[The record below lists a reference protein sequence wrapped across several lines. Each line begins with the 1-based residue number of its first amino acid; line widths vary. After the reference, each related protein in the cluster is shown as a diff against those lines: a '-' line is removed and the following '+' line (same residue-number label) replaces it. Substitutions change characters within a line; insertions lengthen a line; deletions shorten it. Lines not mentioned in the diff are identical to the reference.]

1 MKSNNSNH
9 HLYSKALDQMRFQI
23 ILGIIILCL
32 TSCDQLTNVD
42 QDAVVARVGTHLL
55 YLSDI
60 EEQLPP
66 NISKDD
72 SILLA
77 QNAINLWAKK
87 HLLYDQAVFNL
98 DQSSQ
103 TALNALVEDYRLDLW
118 GRTYKESLVKS
129 VIDTIVDTLLVQSY
143 YEKNQSNFS
152 LTENVLQ
159 ARVIGLSKS
168 ALNLTD
174 VKFRFQRNQ
183 EEDKRYLDSL
193 RIQFTSY
200 QNKDSIWYTKRSFQE
215 QFPSI
220 PILNFDN
227 YLKKSQF
234 FFIEDSFEVYL
245 LWVSDYRL
253 RNEYAPFQLVENT
266 IRKIVFNQSKLEFIK
281 QFDQEI
287 LQDAIQATS
296 LKYILSLFLFVIN
309 LVVFAQGPKADIQG
323 RIKLDGVV
331 AVVGDY
337 VILDSDIDKTLTD
350 MESQGISTKGVTRCE
365 LIGKLME
372 DKLYAHHAVQ
382 DSLEVSDAEVYS
394 YVDQSI
400 EYFTQQLGS
409 LEKVLE
415 FYNKTDELSFRDE
428 LFEINKVQKLSQLMQ
443 ADIIEKV
450 EITPEE
456 VREFFES
463 IPKDDLPVFGT
474 ELEIAQIVIEPR
486 VKEDERKRIIAQLNG
501 FKNDVEEKGLSF
513 ASKAILYSQDP
524 GSRSSGGKYTL
535 HRKRPRMAKEF
546 RNMAFSLEEGEVS
559 APFKTEFGWH
569 ILTVDKI
576 RGQEIDIRHILL
588 MPEVDNETLTKSKAI
603 LDSIRV
609 RILDEEISF
618 EDAAFNFSYEKETRN
633 NGGKIIN
640 PVTGD
645 TRFELTK
652 MDPEL
657 YNQVKNL
664 ETGEITLPLLEQ
676 DRGGAKKYKILKVVN
691 RYEEHLADY
700 SQDYTKIKDLALRDK
715 QVRTVKKWIREK
727 IEDTFVSVNK
737 SFRDCEFSNNWTKK

>member
-1 MKSNNSNH
+1 M
-9 HLYSKALDQMRFQI
+9 Q
-23 ILGIIILCL
+23 
-32 TSCDQLTNVD
+32 
-42 QDAVVARVGTHLL
+42 
-55 YLSDI
+55 
-60 EEQLPP
+60 
-66 NISKDD
+66 
-72 SILLA
+72 
-77 QNAINLWAKK
+77 
-87 HLLYDQAVFNL
+87 
-98 DQSSQ
+98 
-103 TALNALVEDYRLDLW
+103 
-118 GRTYKESLVKS
+118 YK
-129 VIDTIVDTLLVQSY
+129 
-143 YEKNQSNFS
+143 
-152 LTENVLQ
+152 
-159 ARVIGLSKS
+159 
-168 ALNLTD
+168 
-174 VKFRFQRNQ
+174 
-183 EEDKRYLDSL
+183 
-193 RIQFTSY
+193 
-200 QNKDSIWYTKRSFQE
+200 
-215 QFPSI
+215 P
-220 PILNFDN
+220 
-227 YLKKSQF
+227 
-234 FFIEDSFEVYL
+234 
-245 LWVSDYRL
+245 
-253 RNEYAPFQLVENT
+253 
-266 IRKIVFNQSKLEFIK
+266 
-281 QFDQEI
+281 
-287 LQDAIQATS
+287 TS
-296 LKYILSLFLFVIN
+296 LKYILSLCLFCTN
-309 LVVFAQGPKADIQG
+309 LVVVAQGPKADSQG

-372 DKLYAHHAVQ
+372 DKLYAHHAIQ

-443 ADIIEKV
+443 ADIIEKI

-474 ELEIAQIVIEPR
+474 ELEIAQIVIEPA

-546 RNMAFSLEEGEVS
+546 RNTAFSLEEGEVS

-576 RGQEIDIRHILL
+576 RGQEIDVRHILL

-618 EDAAFNFSYEKETRN
+618 EDAAYNFSYEKETRN

-691 RYEEHLADY
+691 RYEEHQADY
-700 SQDYTKIKDLALRDK
+700 SQDFTKIKDLALRDK